1 MKNKIRKALRNCLF
15 AYHQRKHERFYHQVM
30 KMNGI
35 KDEPVEGEKA
45 WIARWSQFGAI
56 AKPSQY
62 RVFSHYIGP
71 NIDIVPEDICH
82 DFIEPVLNPFAFTG
96 YYADKNVFDKLFPDG
111 YFPKTVL
118 RKMNGFYYDSDYQ
131 LLSLNDGK
139 LQTMLGIL
147 EYDKLILKPSVDVMS
162 GVGVQMIVRK
172 KDRGGYYN
180 NESDKLTYDYIQNR
194 CGHDIIIQEAVEQS
208 EYINQFNPTSVNTLR
223 LSLYRSVIDDKCHI
237 TGAIMRIG
245 GKGSVVDNAHA
256 GGCYVGINQD
266 GTFCHEVLD
275 QYGRK
280 RTVFNGVDFS
290 VDFKYPNWEK
300 VLDFGKSIG
309 KYVPHHRLLA
319 LDIVLDKDSNPHLI
333 EFNCMYYSS
342 WLFQYT
348 TGPAFGPFTQEILEY
363 CKDNS
368 AYNYAYLKI

>member
-1 MKNKIRKALRNCLF
+1 
-15 AYHQRKHERFYHQVM
+15 
-30 KMNGI
+30 
-35 KDEPVEGEKA
+35 
-45 WIARWSQFGAI
+45 
-56 AKPSQY
+56 
-62 RVFSHYIGP
+62 
-71 NIDIVPEDICH
+71 
-82 DFIEPVLNPFAFTG
+82 
-96 YYADKNVFDKLFPDG
+96 
-111 YFPKTVL
+111 
-118 RKMNGFYYDSDYQ
+118 
-131 LLSLNDGK
+131 
-139 LQTMLGIL
+139 
-147 EYDKLILKPSVDVMS
+147 
-162 GVGVQMIVRK
+162 
-172 KDRGGYYN
+172 
-180 NESDKLTYDYIQNR
+180 
-194 CGHDIIIQEAVEQS
+194 
-208 EYINQFNPTSVNTLR
+208 
-223 LSLYRSVIDDKCHI
+223 
-237 TGAIMRIG
+237 MRIG
-245 GKGSVVDNAHA
+245 EKGSVVDNAHA

-280 RTVFNGVDFS
+280 RTAFNGVDFF

-363 CKDNS
+363 CKENS